1 MKKKNNHF
9 QSDNNLN
16 DTGQLCEKKTNGS
29 GYVIFSWK
37 KVRLARFC
45 PKLFGLDQ
53 NIFGQPKTILTD
65 QKCFGAIE
73 GQDMEPKAS

>member
-16 DTGQLCEKKTNGS
+16 DTGRLCEKKLIVAVT
-29 GYVIFSWK
+29 YVILSCT

-45 PKLFGLDQ
+45 PGDNVLAKSQSPSVLNTF
-53 NIFGQPKTILTD
+53 
-65 QKCFGAIE
+65 
-73 GQDMEPKAS
+73 

>member
-16 DTGQLCEKKTNGS
+16 DTGRLCEKKTPDCS
-29 GYVIFSWK
+29 GYVIFSFT

-45 PKLFGLDQ
+45 PGNSSSKLFGLDQ
-53 NIFGQPKTILTD
+53 NVFGQSKTFWTD
-65 QKCFGAIE
+65 QKN
-73 GQDMEPKAS
+73 Q